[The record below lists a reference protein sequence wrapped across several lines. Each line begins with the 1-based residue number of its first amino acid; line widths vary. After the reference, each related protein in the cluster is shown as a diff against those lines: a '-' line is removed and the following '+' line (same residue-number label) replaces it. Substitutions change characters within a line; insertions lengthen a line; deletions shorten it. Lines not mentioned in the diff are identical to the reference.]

1 MDFSQVKISTFPSI
15 SSKKSNILDG
25 DISLR
30 DYINDVRSGKYIN
43 EIIDVRNAL
52 QKFGKGKEYSEAKK
66 NLPLAT
72 ACCTIKAG
80 HTRGKNN
87 ISEMNGFYLA
97 DIDYDVDDA
106 LFDELKN
113 DKYTCVI
120 HRSAGGKGVCIFVK
134 INPKKFLES
143 FYDLAQYYLDNYNIS
158 IDEACKDEA
167 RARFVS
173 YDPYIFENPS
183 SQKFIST
190 YKKPREKPKQ
200 EYLFAED
207 DFGRIIKE
215 LEGLD
220 ICQGDYKRYL
230 DIGFA
235 IASKFGQSGFG
246 YYDSICRGG
255 DKYDQKRIERD
266 YNRFCKGGQEG
277 ITIATLYHY
286 AKEAGVDVVSKS
298 TKEAIEK
305 VRISKATKKQIEKPT
320 DLEAQIIKIGASIL
334 KQDSGEDLDSKVL
347 SFVSQEW
354 QPLFNEFNGLIEVLG
369 CVLDDR
375 TLNTISIQ
383 ASAYCEQDVTPQRV
397 MKCLNSYVTK
407 SENKVTSYLKNL
419 EYKGDGFI
427 KKYIEL
433 IEPKKEINVAYFTS
447 WMVGMMNNIHRS
459 KISDK
464 ISPLTIVL
472 AGGRQGI
479 GKSTWCRQILPKDF
493 EDYFVEGKIEETRDF
508 KFRMCRNIIMYDDE
522 FGGVGAKDVKNF
534 KSVSDMSVAVDRKS
548 YGINDSR
555 ELRKVSLLGST
566 NELDILKDPTGN
578 RRILPIRVDSID
590 YEGCI
595 NFDSNAM
602 LAEAYKMYI
611 DGFEWVIRKEEDLE
625 LMRLENESF
634 YENDEIED
642 IFFSKFSLEET
653 PDFNIRKV
661 LNKGEILKLFSNTNI
676 KFSKFDL
683 RKIYVRNNMDYKVS
697 RDDAGLKKGFVLYEK
712 SEIQTQENGNFF
724 D

>member
-1 MDFSQVKISTFPSI
+1 MDFNTIKISTFASI
-15 SSKKSNILDG
+15 SSNKSHILEA

-30 DYINDVRSGKYIN
+30 DYVNDIRSGKYIN

-52 QKFGKGKEYSEAKK
+52 QKFGKGKEYSDAKR
-66 NLPLAT
+66 NLILAT

-87 ISEMNGFYLA
+87 IAEMNGFYLA
-97 DIDYDVDDA
+97 DIDDDVDEN
-106 LFDELKN
+106 LFNELKQ
-113 DKYTCVI
+113 DKYTCII

-158 IDEACKDEA
+158 IDQACKDEA

-173 YDPYIFENPS
+173 YDPYIYENPS

-190 YKKPREKPKQ
+190 YKKPKEKPKKD
-200 EYLFAED
+200 YLFAED
-207 DFGRIIKE
+207 DFGRIINE
-215 LEGLD
+215 LKGKD

-230 DIGFA
+230 DIGFS
-235 IASKFGQSGFG
+235 IASKFGSAGFQ
-246 YYDSICRGG
+246 YYDAICAGG
-255 DKYDQKRIERD
+255 DKYDHKRIERD
-266 YNRFCKGGQEG
+266 YNRFCKGANDG

-286 AKEAGVDVVSKS
+286 AKEEGVDVVSKS
-298 TKEAIEK
+298 TKDAIER
-305 VRISKATKKQIEKPT
+305 VRISKATKKPIEKPT
-320 DLEAQIIKIGASIL
+320 DLEIQIIKIGNDIL
-334 KQDSGEDLDSKVL
+334 KQDQGEDLDSKVI

-354 QPLFNEFNGLIEVLG
+354 QPIYNQFNGLIEVLG
-369 CVLDDR
+369 SVIDDR

-407 SENKVTSYLKNL
+407 SENKVTNYLENL
-419 EYKGDGFI
+419 EYKGDGYI
-427 KKYIEL
+427 KAYIDL
-433 IEPKKEINVAYFTS
+433 IEPKKDINAAYFTS
-447 WMVGMMNNIHRS
+447 WIVGLMNNIHR
-459 KISDK
+459 KKVNDK
-464 ISPLTIVL
+464 VSPLTIVL
-472 AGGRQGI
+472 AGGRHGI
-479 GKSTWCRQILPKDF
+479 GKTTWCRHILPKEF
-493 EDYFVEGKIEETRDF
+493 QDYFVEGKIEETRDF

-534 KSVSDMSVAVDRKS
+534 KAVSDMSIAVDRKS

-555 ELRKVSLLGST
+555 EMRKVSLLGST

-578 RRILPIRVDSID
+578 RRLLPIKVESID
-590 YEGCI
+590 YDACI

-602 LAEAYKMYI
+602 LAEAYRMFL

-625 LMRLENESF
+625 LMKSENDEF

-642 IFFSKFSLEET
+642 IFFNRYSLNE
-653 PDFNIRKV
+653 DAYFNQKVV
-661 LNKGEILKLFSNTNI
+661 LNKGELLNIFSNTNV
-676 KFSKFDL
+676 KFTKFDL
-683 RKIYVRNNMDYKVS
+683 RKIYIRNKMEYKPVKIYG
-697 RDDAGLKKGFVLYEK
+697 DLKKGFVLFEK
-712 SEIQTQENGNFF
+712 IITIDTENQHFI
-724 D
+724 

>member
-30 DYINDVRSGKYIN
+30 EYINDVRSGKYIN

-52 QKFGKGKEYSEAKK
+52 QKFGKSKEYSEAKK

-87 ISEMNGFYLA
+87 ISEMNGFYLV
-97 DIDYDVDDA
+97 DIDDDVDDQ

-190 YKKPREKPKQ
+190 YKKPREKPRQ

-266 YNRFCKGGQEG
+266 YNRFCKGSQEG

-320 DLEAQIIKIGASIL
+320 DLEAQILKIGASIL

-383 ASAYCEQDVTPQRV
+383 ASAYCEQDATPQRV

-602 LAEAYKMYI
+602 LAEAYKMYL

-653 PDFNIRKV
+653 PYFNVRRV

-683 RKIYVRNNMDYKVS
+683 RKIYVRNNMDYS
-697 RDDAGLKKGFVLYEK
+697 AHRLDGELKKGFVLYEK
-712 SEIQTQENGNFF
+712 SEIQTQDDGNFF

>member
-1 MDFSQVKISTFPSI
+1 MDFSQIKISTFPSI
-15 SSKKSNILDG
+15 SSKKSNILES

-52 QKFGKGKEYSEAKK
+52 QKFGKGVEYSDAKK
-66 NLPLAT
+66 NLPLTT

-97 DIDYDVDDA
+97 DIDDDVDDQ
-106 LFDELKN
+106 LFEELKN

-120 HRSAGGKGVCIFVK
+120 HRSAGGKGACIFVK

-158 IDEACKDEA
+158 IDQACKDEA
-167 RARFVS
+167 RARFFS

-190 YKKPREKPKQ
+190 YKKPKEKPKQ

-220 ICQGDYKRYL
+220 LCQGDYKRYL

-246 YYDSICRGG
+246 YYDAICRGG

-266 YNRFCKGGQEG
+266 YNRFCKGSQEG

-286 AKEAGVDVVSKS
+286 AKEAGIDVISKS

-427 KKYIEL
+427 KKYIDL

-578 RRILPIRVDSID
+578 RRILPIRVESIN
-590 YEGCI
+590 YEECI

-602 LAEAYKMYI
+602 LAEAYKMYL

-697 RDDAGLKKGFVLYEK
+697 RDDSGLKKGFVLYEK

>member
-1 MDFSQVKISTFPSI
+1 MDFSQIKISTFPSI
-15 SSKKSNILDG
+15 SSKKSNILES

-97 DIDYDVDDA
+97 DVDDDVDDQ

-220 ICQGDYKRYL
+220 LCQGDYKRYL

-246 YYDSICRGG
+246 YYDAICRGG

-266 YNRFCKGGQEG
+266 YNRFCKGSQEG

-286 AKEAGVDVVSKS
+286 AKEAGIDVISKS

-427 KKYIEL
+427 KKYIDL
-433 IEPKKEINVAYFTS
+433 IEPKKEINLAYFTS

-602 LAEAYKMYI
+602 LAEAYKMYL

-653 PDFNIRKV
+653 PYFNVRKV

-697 RDDAGLKKGFVLYEK
+697 RDDTGLKKGFVLYEK
-712 SEIQTQENGNFF
+712 SEVQTQDNGNFF

>member
-1 MDFSQVKISTFPSI
+1 MDFSQIKISTFPSI
-15 SSKKSNILDG
+15 SSKKSNILES

-97 DIDYDVDDA
+97 DIDDDVDDQ
-106 LFDELKN
+106 LFEELKN

-602 LAEAYKMYI
+602 LAEAYKMYL

-653 PDFNIRKV
+653 AYFNVRRV

-697 RDDAGLKKGFVLYEK
+697 RDDTGLKKGFVLYEK
-712 SEIQTQENGNFF
+712 SEIQTQDNGNFF

>member
-97 DIDYDVDDA
+97 DIDDDVDDN

-134 INPKKFLES
+134 INHKKFLES

-602 LAEAYKMYI
+602 LAEAYKMYL

-653 PDFNIRKV
+653 PYFNVRRV

-697 RDDAGLKKGFVLYEK
+697 RDDTGLKKGFVLYEK
-712 SEIQTQENGNFF
+712 SEIQTQDNGNFF

>member
-15 SSKKSNILDG
+15 SSKKSNILES

-52 QKFGKGKEYSEAKK
+52 QKYGKGIEYSDAKK
-66 NLPLAT
+66 NLPLTT

-97 DIDYDVDDA
+97 DIDDDVDDQ
-106 LFDELKN
+106 LFEELKN

-120 HRSAGGKGVCIFVK
+120 HRSAGGKGACIFVK

-158 IDEACKDEA
+158 IDQACKDEA
-167 RARFVS
+167 RARFFS

-190 YKKPREKPKQ
+190 YKKPKEKPKQ

-220 ICQGDYKRYL
+220 LCQGDYKRYL

-246 YYDSICRGG
+246 YYDAICRGG

-266 YNRFCKGGQEG
+266 YNRFCKGSQEG

-286 AKEAGVDVVSKS
+286 AKEAGIDVISKS

-397 MKCLNSYVTK
+397 MKCLNSYATK
-407 SENKVTSYLKNL
+407 SENKVNSYLKNL

-602 LAEAYKMYI
+602 LAEAYKMYL

-653 PDFNIRKV
+653 PYFNVRKV
-661 LNKGEILKLFSNTNI
+661 LNKGEILKMFSNTNI

-697 RDDAGLKKGFVLYEK
+697 RDDTGLKKGFVLYEK
-712 SEIQTQENGNFF
+712 SETQTQDNGNFF

>member
-1 MDFSQVKISTFPSI
+1 MDFSQIKISTFPSI

-30 DYINDVRSGKYIN
+30 DYINDIRSGKYIN

-97 DIDYDVDDA
+97 DIDYDVDDT

-173 YDPYIFENPS
+173 YDPYVYENPS

-190 YKKPREKPKQ
+190 YKKPREKPRQ

-266 YNRFCKGGQEG
+266 YNRFCKGGNDG

-578 RRILPIRVDSID
+578 RRILPIRVDSIN
-590 YEGCI
+590 YEECI

-602 LAEAYKMYI
+602 LAEAYKMYL

-653 PDFNIRKV
+653 PYFNIRKV
-661 LNKGEILKLFSNTNI
+661 LNKGEILKIFSNTNI

-697 RDDAGLKKGFVLYEK
+697 RDDAVLKKGFVLYEK

>member
-15 SSKKSNILDG
+15 SSKKSNILES

-52 QKFGKGKEYSEAKK
+52 QKYGKGIEYSDAKK
-66 NLPLAT
+66 NLPLTT

-97 DIDYDVDDA
+97 DIDDDVDDQ
-106 LFDELKN
+106 LFEELKN

-120 HRSAGGKGVCIFVK
+120 HRSAGGKGACIFVK

-158 IDEACKDEA
+158 IDQACKDEA
-167 RARFVS
+167 RARFFS

-190 YKKPREKPKQ
+190 YKKPKEKPKQ

-220 ICQGDYKRYL
+220 LCQGDYKRYL

-246 YYDSICRGG
+246 YYDAICRGG

-266 YNRFCKGGQEG
+266 YNRFCKGSQEG

-427 KKYIEL
+427 KKYIDL

-602 LAEAYKMYI
+602 LAEAYKMYL

-653 PDFNIRKV
+653 PYFNIRKV
-661 LNKGEILKLFSNTNI
+661 LNKGEILKIFSNTNI

-697 RDDAGLKKGFVLYEK
+697 RDDTGLKKGFVLYEK

>member
-15 SSKKSNILDG
+15 SSKKSNILES

-52 QKFGKGKEYSEAKK
+52 QKYGKGIEYSDAKK
-66 NLPLAT
+66 NLPLTT

-97 DIDYDVDDA
+97 DIDDDVDDQ
-106 LFDELKN
+106 LFEELKN

-120 HRSAGGKGVCIFVK
+120 HRSAGGKGACIFVK

-158 IDEACKDEA
+158 IDQACKDEA
-167 RARFVS
+167 RARFFS

-190 YKKPREKPKQ
+190 YKKPKEKPKQ

-220 ICQGDYKRYL
+220 LCQGDYKRYL

-246 YYDSICRGG
+246 YYDAICRGG

-266 YNRFCKGGQEG
+266 YNRFCKGSQEG

-286 AKEAGVDVVSKS
+286 AKEAGIDVISKS

-427 KKYIEL
+427 KKYIDL
-433 IEPKKEINVAYFTS
+433 IEPKKEINLAYFTS

-602 LAEAYKMYI
+602 LAEAYKMYL

-653 PDFNIRKV
+653 PYFNVRKV

-697 RDDAGLKKGFVLYEK
+697 RDDTGLKKGFVLYEK
-712 SEIQTQENGNFF
+712 SEVQTQDNGNFF